1 MFYTQ
6 KVREYYDQAVKLHP
20 SAPTEL
26 KHSLRSNEMVPSFI
40 DNLAIEIQKV
50 QDMRLKKD
58 KSPFPDKVIQET
70 VYDMTN
76 IFIANLE
83 RLASERMMSDL
94 DKAAI
99 KAKADYQKDLEA
111 SASGKLTGE
120 FEELIEFTDD
130 SRDVL

>member
-6 KVREYYDQAVKLHP
+6 KVRDYYEQAIKLHP
-20 SAPTEL
+20 TAPSEL
-26 KHSLRSNEMVPSFI
+26 KHSLRSNERVPTFI

-50 QDMRLKKD
+50 QDMRLSKD
-58 KSPFPDKVIQET
+58 KSPFPDKVIQDT

-76 IFIANLE
+76 IFIENIE
-83 RLASERMMSDL
+83 RLAKERMMSDL
-94 DKAAI
+94 DKQAI
-99 KAKADYQKDLEA
+99 KAKSDYQKDLQS